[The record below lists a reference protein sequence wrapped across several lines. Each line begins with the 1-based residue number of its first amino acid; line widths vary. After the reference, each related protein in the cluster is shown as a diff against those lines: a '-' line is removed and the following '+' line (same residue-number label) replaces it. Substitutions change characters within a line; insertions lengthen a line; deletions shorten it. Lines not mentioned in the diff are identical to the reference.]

1 MHKFNVLPMVK
12 FEKIWNSF
20 AYSFPVQLLLNNI
33 KRNHVLLL
41 CWILLIAMI
50 TGNFGKY
57 LGIPYL
63 FLDPEY
69 LNKVNYRSFFIIGA
83 VLSGFTV
90 AFQIT
95 CYISDGHRFSFVGAL
110 RKPFTKF
117 ALNNSILP
125 VLFLVIYSQQI
136 ISFQINNQ
144 YCTPSDLFWNM
155 VGLLSGFGLMTFIYF
170 LYFWFTNKDIFKYVV
185 CRLDEKLKQNVR
197 VTRASAMKKLD
208 IARKKQV
215 RVDNYLDYNLKFK
228 QVDDNKDFYDRQ
240 TIIQVF
246 DQNHFN
252 LVIIELFIFALVLV
266 LGVFKD
272 QPVFQLPAAASFII
286 LLTILVMLAGAF
298 SYWFGSWSGTASLI
312 VFLTI
317 NYLTGED
324 FFSKPEKAFGLDYST
339 VPAEYS
345 VKNLQALAAPDSIKK
360 DEQNTL
366 HILDNWRAKFPE
378 DKKPK
383 MIFVTVSGGG
393 KRAALWTMTA
403 LQTTDS
409 LTNGKFFDNTALIT
423 GASGGLIGASYF
435 RELKLRQH
443 NGEPVNPRDVSHRVS
458 ISTDNLNPLIFSFL
472 ANGLFVGFTK
482 FEYGGFA
489 YVKDRAFTF
498 ENELNEITSQ
508 MMDKTITA
516 YREPE
521 AQSTI
526 PMMILSPIITNDGR
540 KLYIAAQP
548 VSYLNS
554 EILAIPGYTD
564 NKIGGVD
571 FSKLFGQHRG
581 DSLRFLSALRMSATF
596 PYITPNTTLPT
607 SPSIQIMD
615 AGVSDNFG
623 LSTAI
628 RFIYSFRDWIGENT
642 SGIILLSIRDSP
654 KLGAIPP
661 QQSQTILDN
670 ITQPIS
676 NVYNN
681 LENFQDIN
689 NDVLINQATSWLGCP
704 MYRIEL
710 QYKSDESYVPILQ
723 KMDSIRQNNAR
734 ASLSWRLT
742 QREKQSV
749 MNNIHQPHNKV
760 ELEKLLRLL
769 NQ

>member
-1 MHKFNVLPMVK
+1 MVK
-12 FEKIWNSF
+12 LTTIWNHF
-20 AYSFPVQLLLNNI
+20 FYSFPMQLLFNNF

-41 CWILLIAMI
+41 CWILLITMI

-69 LNKVNYRSFFIIGA
+69 LNEVNFMSFFIIGA

-95 CYISDGHRFSFVGAL
+95 CYITDGHRFSFVGAL

-125 VLFLVIYSQQI
+125 IAFLVMYVQQI

-144 YCTPSDLFWNM
+144 YCTPQDLMMNLL
-155 VGLLSGFGLMTFIYF
+155 GLLCGFGVFTTIYF
-170 LYFWFTNKDIFKYVV
+170 IYFWFTNKDIFKYMV

-215 RVDNYLDYNLKFK
+215 RVDNYFDYTFRFK
-228 QVDDNKDFYDRQ
+228 KVDDHKDFYDRQ
-240 TIIQVF
+240 TIVQVF

-252 LVIIELFIFALVLV
+252 LVVIQALILAVVLV
-266 LGVFKD
+266 LGIFKD
-272 QPVFQLPAAASFII
+272 NPAFQLPAAASFII

-312 VFLTI
+312 VFLVF
-317 NYLTGED
+317 NYLAGQD
-324 FFSKPEKAFGLDYST
+324 FFSKPEKAFGLNYAVT
-339 VPAEYS
+339 PAEYS
-345 VKNLQALAAPDSIKK
+345 VENLQRLASPDSIIK
-360 DEQNTL
+360 DKAVTL
-366 HILDNWRAKFPE
+366 NILNNWRNKFPE
-378 DKKPK
+378 DQKPK
-383 MIFVTVSGGG
+383 MVFVTVSGGG
-393 KRAALWTMTA
+393 KRAALWAMTA
-403 LQTTDS
+403 LQTVDS
-409 LTNGKFFDNTALIT
+409 ITHGAAMENTTLIT
-423 GASGGLIGASYF
+423 GASGGLIGASFY
-435 RELKLRQH
+435 RELKLRQKL
-443 NGEPVNPRDVSHRVS
+443 GEPVDPNSVDHRVS
-458 ISTDNLNPLIFSFL
+458 VSTDNLNPLIFSFL
-472 ANGLFVGFTK
+472 ANGIFLGLTK
-482 FEYGGFA
+482 FEYAGQN

-498 ENELNEITSQ
+498 EKELDEITDH
-508 MMDKTITA
+508 MMDKTISA
-516 YREPE
+516 YRKPE
-521 AQSTI
+521 AESII
-526 PMMILSPIITNDGR
+526 PMMILTPIITNDGR
-540 KLYIAAQP
+540 KLYISPQP
-548 VSYLNS
+548 VSYLDS
-554 EILAIPGYTD
+554 EVLSVPGYED

-571 FSKLFGQHRG
+571 FGKLFKSHMS

-607 SPSIQIMD
+607 NPSIEIMD

-623 LSTAI
+623 LSTTA
-628 RFIYSFRDWIGENT
+628 RFMYAFRDWINENT
-642 SGIILLSIRDSP
+642 SGVILLSIRDSP
-654 KLGAIPP
+654 KLGEIPP
-661 QQSQTILDN
+661 QQGQTIIDN

-689 NDVLINQATSWLGCP
+689 NDALIGQATSWLTQP
-704 MYRIEL
+704 LERIEL
-710 QYKSDESYVPILQ
+710 QYQSGDSYVPILQ

-742 QREKQSV
+742 MREKQSV
-749 MNNIHQPHNKV
+749 MSNIHSTRNRA
-760 ELEKLLRLL
+760 ELERLRVLLEKPVD
-769 NQ
+769 NKQ

>member
-1 MHKFNVLPMVK
+1 MIKLTT
-12 FEKIWNSF
+12 IWNNF
-20 AYSFPVQLLLNNI
+20 YYSFPLQLLFNNF

-69 LNKVNYRSFFIIGA
+69 LNEVDFMSFFIIGA

-90 AFQIT
+90 AFHIT

-110 RKPFTKF
+110 SKPFTKF

-125 VLFLVIYSQQI
+125 VAFLVMYIQQI

-144 YCTPSDLFWNM
+144 YCTTEALMMDLL
-155 VGLLSGFGLMTFIYF
+155 GLLTGFGAFTALYFI
-170 LYFWFTNKDIFKYVV
+170 YFWFTNKDIFKYMV

-215 RVDNYLDYNLKFK
+215 RVDNYFDYTFRFK
-228 QVDDNKDFYDRQ
+228 KVDDHKDFYDRQ
-240 TIIQVF
+240 TIVQVF

-252 LVIIELFIFALVLV
+252 LVVIQALILAVVLV

-272 QPVFQLPAAASFII
+272 NPAFQLPAAASFTI

-298 SYWFGSWSGTASLI
+298 SYWFGTWSGTASLI
-312 VFLTI
+312 VFLFF
-317 NYLTGED
+317 NYLAGQD
-324 FFSKPEKAFGLDYST
+324 FFSKPEKAFGLDYS
-339 VPAEYS
+339 VAPADYS
-345 VKNLQALAAPDSIKK
+345 VQNLQVLSAPDTIIHHK
-360 DEQNTL
+360 QITL
-366 HILDNWRAKFPE
+366 NALNNWRKKFPE

-383 MIFVTVSGGG
+383 IVFISVSGGG
-393 KRAALWTMTA
+393 KRAALWAMTA
-403 LQTTDS
+403 LQTVDS
-409 LTNGKFFDNTALIT
+409 LTQGAAMENTALIT
-423 GASGGLIGASYF
+423 GASGGLIGASFY
-435 RELKLRQH
+435 RELKLRKKM
-443 NGEPVNPRDVSHRVS
+443 GEPIDPYSIDHRISV
-458 ISTDNLNPLIFSFL
+458 STDNLNPLIFSFL
-472 ANGLFVGFTK
+472 ANGVFLGLTK
-482 FEYGGFA
+482 FEYAGQN

-498 ENELNEITSQ
+498 EKELDEITDH
-508 MMDKTITA
+508 MMDKPISA
-516 YREPE
+516 YRNPE
-521 AQSTI
+521 LNAII
-526 PMMILSPIITNDGR
+526 PMMILTPIITNDGR
-540 KLYIAAQP
+540 KLYISPLP

-554 EILAIPGYTD
+554 EILSVPGYTD

-571 FSKLFGQHRG
+571 FGNLFKKHMS

-607 SPSIQIMD
+607 EPSIEIMD

-623 LSTAI
+623 LSTTA
-628 RFIYSFRDWIGENT
+628 RFMYSFRDWINENT
-642 SGIILLSIRDSP
+642 SGVILLSIRDSP
-654 KLGAIPP
+654 KLGPIPP
-661 QQSQTILDN
+661 QQGQTIIDN

-689 NDVLINQATSWLGCP
+689 NDALIGQATTWLNTP
-704 MYRIEL
+704 LERIEL
-710 QYKSDESYVPILQ
+710 QYQSDENYVPILQ

-742 QREKQSV
+742 MREKQSV
-749 MNNIHQPHNKV
+749 MNNIHSARNRA
-760 ELEKLLRLL
+760 ELDKLKRLL
-769 NQ
+769 EEPVGNKQ

>member
-435 RELKLRQH
+435 RELKLR
-443 NGEPVNPRDVSHRVS
+443 
-458 ISTDNLNPLIFSFL
+458 
-472 ANGLFVGFTK
+472 
-482 FEYGGFA
+482 
-489 YVKDRAFTF
+489 
-498 ENELNEITSQ
+498 
-508 MMDKTITA
+508 
-516 YREPE
+516 
-521 AQSTI
+521 
-526 PMMILSPIITNDGR
+526 
-540 KLYIAAQP
+540 
-548 VSYLNS
+548 
-554 EILAIPGYTD
+554 
-564 NKIGGVD
+564 
-571 FSKLFGQHRG
+571 
-581 DSLRFLSALRMSATF
+581 
-596 PYITPNTTLPT
+596 
-607 SPSIQIMD
+607 
-615 AGVSDNFG
+615 
-623 LSTAI
+623 
-628 RFIYSFRDWIGENT
+628 
-642 SGIILLSIRDSP
+642 
-654 KLGAIPP
+654 
-661 QQSQTILDN
+661 
-670 ITQPIS
+670 
-676 NVYNN
+676 
-681 LENFQDIN
+681 
-689 NDVLINQATSWLGCP
+689 
-704 MYRIEL
+704 
-710 QYKSDESYVPILQ
+710 
-723 KMDSIRQNNAR
+723 
-734 ASLSWRLT
+734 
-742 QREKQSV
+742 
-749 MNNIHQPHNKV
+749 
-760 ELEKLLRLL
+760 
-769 NQ
+769 